1 MKGPMSGLNWHERL
15 RDKYDQRG
23 PKLRKPYRS
32 YKTVSYETNWATDS
46 YGRPFMTTSPVMEE
60 VVTYRR
66 TTPRA
71 VEMLRAARRER
82 KHERMVRKLTH
93 ELEMQTK
100 FNLPLEHWLEEQR
113 A

>member
-23 PKLRKPYRS
+23 QKLRKPYTTFKVVGTQTTW
-32 YKTVSYETNWATDS
+32 YTDVF
-46 YGRPFMTTSPVMEE
+46 GRPTQVFTPVMEE
-60 VVTYRR
+60 TKTYRR

-71 VEMLRAARRER
+71 VEILRAARETR
-82 KHERMVRKLTH
+82 KRERMVRKLTH

-100 FNLPLEHWLEEQR
+100 FNQSLDHWLEEQR